1 MKKIDL
7 TGQNFGDWI
16 VLYELKERKNKKIYY
31 HCKCSCGKEK
41 DVMGQHLKDG
51 TSTNC
56 GCIRDKKTSQR
67 QFKDITNQK
76 FGRLTV
82 KSIAGK
88 DKDGHILWYC
98 DCDCGNKNIIKMG
111 KNLRQGETLSCGCLK
126 SKGEEIIAKIL
137 RDNNIIFEQEKKFN
151 NFIYKDSNRKAQFDF
166 FVNNKYIIEFDGKQH
181 FNIGGWNDNKALEK
195 NFKHDKLKNE
205 YCLKNNIPL
214 IRIPYTHLKKICLN
228 DLLLETSNFIV
239 KGE

>member
-1 MKKIDL
+1 MKKVNLI
-7 TGQNFGDWI
+7 GQNFGNWT

-31 HCKCSCGKEK
+31 HCKCACGKEK

-51 TSTNC
+51 TSTSC
-56 GCIRDKKTSQR
+56 GCLRDKKTSQR

-76 FGRLTV
+76 FGRLTA
-82 KSIAGK
+82 KSVAGK

-98 DCDCGNKNIIKMG
+98 DCDCGNKNVIKMG
-111 KNLRQGETLSCGCLK
+111 KVLRQGEALSCGCLK
-126 SKGEEIIAKIL
+126 SKGEETIAKIL
-137 RDNNIIFEQEKKFN
+137 KDNNIPFEQEKKFN
-151 NFIYKDSNRKAQFDF
+151 NFIYRDTNRKGQFDF
-166 FVNNKYIIEFDGKQH
+166 YVNNKYIIKFDGKQH
-181 FNIGGWNDNKALEK
+181 FNIGGWNDSKTLEK

-214 IRIPYTHLKKICLN
+214 IRIPYNHLKKICLN